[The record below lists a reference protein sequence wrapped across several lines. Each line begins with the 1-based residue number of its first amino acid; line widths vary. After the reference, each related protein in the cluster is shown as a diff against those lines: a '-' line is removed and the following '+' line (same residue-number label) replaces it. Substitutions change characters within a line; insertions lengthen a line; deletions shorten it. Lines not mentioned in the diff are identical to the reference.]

1 MSGFTRHYIF
11 DSLWFEIGLAV
22 LYWVYR
28 TCLEIRSS
36 MNWFDFEQRRHHI
49 VPVVHIEAVDSV
61 GLIGLFDL
69 TSKMSHGGRWRDFL
83 RSRNRDSYRSWLHRV
98 VRLTFL
104 TEFHTL
110 NNARG
115 FLGNACSAWVSNAS
129 RACEV

>member
-36 MNWFDFEQRRHHI
+36 INWFDFEQRRHHI

-61 GLIGLFDL
+61 GSIGLFDL
-69 TSKMSHGGRWRDFL
+69 TLKVSETVAWRE
-83 RSRNRDSYRSWLHRV
+83 SCPTEGTKSTIRDKQSSWLQCF
-98 VRLTFL
+98 VRPLSTSPEL
-104 TEFHTL
+104 PH
-110 NNARG
+110 N
-115 FLGNACSAWVSNAS
+115 SDSKD
-129 RACEV
+129 